1 MFYSLIDYVDF
12 LQKIP
17 TPMRSRGIA
26 LHNSMMEVYGGMIKE
41 VERKMNAGEDVPE
54 CFAKNLLLC
63 REEEGFN
70 WTDICTLVGGF
81 MIGGV
86 ETVRAGQ

>member
-1 MFYSLIDYVDF
+1 
-12 LQKIP
+12 
-17 TPMRSRGIA
+17 
-26 LHNSMMEVYGGMIKE
+26 MIKE

-86 ETVRAGQ
+86 ETVRAGQQLLYSEMRLTSSLADLFRRSMVPRAPPQLP